1 MEKKKKNWKGYR
13 KKKKK
18 INWLEDRPYKGRLK
32 ELDSFGIK
40 MKKLMLPSLLSRSS
54 SIPVF
59 TSAQMNT
66 KKHLVFVDWLAN
78 GSWEGGRGKADVHK
92 EQQNVFKLASELRES
107 VPLSQ
112 PLSLP
117 HPSQF
122 PPYPHRNLFISP
134 SVLLSLHWYYF
145 TVCSS
150 PGGELIGG
158 RGG

>member
-1 MEKKKKNWKGYR
+1 MILLGQKNKDKQRWKKKKKNWKGYR

-66 KKHLVFVDWLAN
+66 KKHLVFVD
-78 GSWEGGRGKADVHK
+78 
-92 EQQNVFKLASELRES
+92 
-107 VPLSQ
+107 
-112 PLSLP
+112 
-117 HPSQF
+117 
-122 PPYPHRNLFISP
+122 
-134 SVLLSLHWYYF
+134 
-145 TVCSS
+145 
-150 PGGELIGG
+150 
-158 RGG
+158 